1 MDISFI
7 VPIYN
12 QLECSRAMLMSLL
25 KYAPLGYDY
34 EVILIDDGSEP
45 ATRQWLSSLRHS
57 RLKVLYND
65 TNLGYAKTNNKAVA
79 NAKGRLIALLNN
91 DVLLSQDW
99 LLPMLAILEDPNLN
113 AGIVG
118 NIQYRFNSVDI
129 DHAGVEVTAQGHIEH
144 LRDMAS
150 SADRYPAFAVTAAC
164 CLLRRSDFLAV
175 GGFDECYVNGG
186 EDVDLCLKLK
196 ARGLSCEV
204 STQSRIH
211 HHVSL
216 TRGVVS
222 TRDERNSM
230 FLFTRWHDAIMAEL
244 MLVIAADVVSG
255 NTAVDEVILR
265 FCQEYSLGTRRVPPK
280 YIEYRAK
287 AIMEGA
293 FLRWSYLFDND

>member
-25 KYAPLGYDY
+25 KSVPLGYDY
-34 EVILIDDGSEP
+34 EVLLIDDGSEA
-45 ATRQWLSSLRHS
+45 ATRRWLDSLRQS
-57 RLKVLYND
+57 RVKVLYNA
-65 TNLGYAKTNNKAVA
+65 TNLGYARTNNKAVA

-99 LLPMLAILEDPNLN
+99 LLPMLSILENRNLN

-118 NIQYRFNSVDI
+118 NIQYRFNSAEI
-129 DHAGVEVTAQGHIEH
+129 DHAGVEVTAQGKIEH
-144 LRDMAS
+144 LRAMAS

-164 CLLRRSDFLAV
+164 CLLRRTDFLAV

-230 FLFTRWHDAIMAEL
+230 ILFTRWRDVIMAEL
-244 MLVIAADVVSG
+244 MPVIAAEVVNG
-255 NTAVDEVILR
+255 NTAIDGGILR
-265 FCQEYSLGTRRVPPK
+265 FCQEYSLGTRLVPPK
-280 YIEYRAK
+280 YIEHRAR
-287 AIMEGA
+287 AIMDEE
-293 FLRWSYLFDND
+293 FLRWSRMFDKD